1 MKEQKQELLFDSRS
15 EDAEKEVLP
24 RWNANKQMKKRRESE
39 MFIPKWL
46 LEKMMREAQDHE
58 RRIRRLEDILY
69 QNSKN
74 TITSLQSRKA
84 GVDANMLFGISGKRV
99 AKERNNSIGGEKNE
113 IYRDN

>member
-1 MKEQKQELLFDSRS
+1 MLKQKLFDSRS

-24 RWNANKQMKKRRESE
+24 RWNANKKQMKERRENE

-84 GVDANMLFGISGKRV
+84 GVGTFLAI
-99 AKERNNSIGGEKNE
+99 EE
-113 IYRDN
+113 INDEASK